1 MSSSSSSGGTNSSNS
16 SGGSSNSPLLDA
28 NAAAAAA
35 AALLDTKPLIQSVSN
50 PLDQQ
55 PNAQSQQPKQGKQI
69 TLMKTTRYTE
79 FVEMVALDV
88 LVKPEQCIEVK
99 PEETEIATEE
109 LALEAEPPVG
119 APETPGPPPAPAAS
133 SSGRKLRGR
142 AKAVAYGSTMITLIS
157 TLKSSP
163 EVPATKTVHRTT
175 LRSLASAAAATAAG
189 LLAPSPTVS
198 VLNES
203 KVLQRRVSAEEE
215 SEMGQKW
222 SPID

>member
-1 MSSSSSSGGTNSSNS
+1 
-16 SGGSSNSPLLDA
+16 LDA

-55 PNAQSQQPKQGKQI
+55 PNAQSQQPKQAKQI

-119 APETPGPPPAPAAS
+119 APETPDPQPAPAA

-215 SEMGQKW
+215 SEVGQRW

>member
-1 MSSSSSSGGTNSSNS
+1 
-16 SGGSSNSPLLDA
+16 
-28 NAAAAAA
+28 
-35 AALLDTKPLIQSVSN
+35 
-50 PLDQQ
+50 
-55 PNAQSQQPKQGKQI
+55 
-69 TLMKTTRYTE
+69 MKTTRYTE

-109 LALEAEPPVG
+109 LALEAETPVG
-119 APETPGPPPAPAAS
+119 APETPGPQPAPAA

-215 SEMGQKW
+215 SEMGQRW